1 MADISAVPS
10 SQPGRASLVK
20 IKDVA
25 KLAGVSVA
33 SVSRVLAGLPVV
45 SEPTRQR
52 VLEAVK
58 ALEYRPDL
66 AARRLRSRR
75 SDTIGLIV
83 SDIRNSFFTEVSRA
97 VEEVAF
103 AHQMSVILCNTDE
116 DHDKEASCLNLMADE
131 KVSGVILS
139 PSLHLLNHFTPEDYG
154 FPVVLVDRYE
164 RGIAADAVLLDN
176 FDAAYRLT
184 EHLIANGH
192 RQIVFV
198 YGAESATGR
207 QRLEGHRAAMAS
219 HQLPVQTQG
228 VRPMVDQAR
237 EAALAVLQRA
247 PLPQAVIASS
257 GLILLGITEALRE
270 TSLVVPRDIAVAG
283 FDNMP
288 WTRLVEPGLT
298 VIAQPTYDIGREAIE
313 LLLQRIATPD
323 KVMRQLVLR
332 GDLIERGSS
341 APR

>member
-1 MADISAVPS
+1 
-10 SQPGRASLVK
+10 LVK

-45 SEPTRQR
+45 SEPTRLR

-75 SDTIGLIV
+75 SDTIGLLV
-83 SDIRNSFFTEVSRA
+83 SDIRNPFFTEISRA

-116 DHDKEASCLNLMADE
+116 NPEKEATYLNLMADE

-139 PSLHLLNHFTPEDYG
+139 PSLNLLSHFTPGDYS

-164 RGIAADAVLLDN
+164 RGIEADAVLLDN
-176 FDAAYRLT
+176 YEAAYRLT
-184 EHLIANGH
+184 EHLIGNGH
-192 RQIVFV
+192 RQIVLV
-198 YGAESATGR
+198 YGADSATGR
-207 QRLEGHRAAMAS
+207 QRLEGYRAAMAS
-219 HQLPVQTQG
+219 HNLTAQAQG
-228 VRPMVDQAR
+228 VKPMADQAR

-247 PLPQAVIASS
+247 PLPQAVIATS
-257 GLILLGITEALRE
+257 GLILLGITEALQE
-270 TSLVVPRDIAVAG
+270 TSLKVPRDIAVAG

-288 WTRLVEPGLT
+288 WTRLMEPGLT
-298 VIAQPTYDIGREAIE
+298 VIAQPTYEIGREAIE

-323 KVMRQLVLR
+323 KVTRQLVLR
-332 GDLIERGSS
+332 GELMERGSS
-341 APR
+341 AAR

>member
-1 MADISAVPS
+1 
-10 SQPGRASLVK
+10 LVK

-52 VLEAVK
+52 VFEAVK
-58 ALEYRPDL
+58 VLDYRPDL
-66 AARRLRSRR
+66 TARRLRSRR
-75 SDTIGLIV
+75 SDTIGLLV

-97 VEEVAF
+97 VEDVAF

-116 DHDKEASCLNLMADE
+116 NPDKEATCLNLMADE

-139 PSLHLLNHFTPEDYG
+139 PSLHLLSHFSPADYG

-164 RGIAADAVLLDN
+164 RGIAADAVVLDN

-184 EHLIANGH
+184 EHLIGNGH

-219 HQLPVQTQG
+219 HRLAVQAQG
-228 VRPMVDQAR
+228 VRPMADQAR
-237 EAALAVLQRA
+237 EAVLEVLRRA

-270 TSLVVPRDIAVAG
+270 TSLVVPQDIALAG

-298 VIAQPTYDIGREAIE
+298 VISQPTYEIGREAIE
-313 LLLQRIATPD
+313 MLLQRIAAPD
-323 KVMRQLVLR
+323 KTPRQLVLR
-332 GDLIERGSS
+332 GDLVARGSS
-341 APR
+341 LARE